1 MLKDESYSYKDIAE
15 KTGISFAHISNI
27 NQGIRRKRNDIK
39 YPIRSSNTKGTK
51 GLKFSLEEC
60 KKIHFSIL
68 ENNATFKEIA
78 LKFNCSVSTIRD
90 INNGKIKNYRLE
102 GYQYPLRNNSKSIS
116 KKIYWKNK

>member
-60 KKIHFSIL
+60 KKIHF
-68 ENNATFKEIA
+68 
-78 LKFNCSVSTIRD
+78 
-90 INNGKIKNYRLE
+90 
-102 GYQYPLRNNSKSIS
+102 
-116 KKIYWKNK
+116 